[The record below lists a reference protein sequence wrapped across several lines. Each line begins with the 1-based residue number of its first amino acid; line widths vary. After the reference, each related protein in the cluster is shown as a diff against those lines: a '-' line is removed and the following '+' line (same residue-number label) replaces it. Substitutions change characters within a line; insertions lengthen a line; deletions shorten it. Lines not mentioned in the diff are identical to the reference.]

1 MAVLS
6 KIRERSIFL
15 IIIIAMALFAFVLGD
30 LFKYRKSDN
39 LIGEVNGT
47 PITREEFAKNVDL
60 FKTRSGGRLSQFQ
73 AVKDVWNN
81 MLREKIYNTQ
91 LQNAG
96 IVIGEEDVWDAV
108 INLPYIKSSPIF
120 KNKSGLF
127 DPEKLKE
134 YLVNI
139 QENAKANP
147 KDTQWASWL
156 TTEQKI
162 KLNLE
167 QKTYSDLVINGINT
181 TLEEGENYYDDQ
193 TTKSNIKYVFVPFLT
208 IPDSIF
214 KITDS
219 EVKDYVDKH
228 KREFKVDAS
237 RDINYVKFEIKPTL
251 NDENVIKSEIAKLI
265 NDSEEYSAAAKT
277 TVKVLGFKNT
287 KNYESFFA
295 ENNSDIPFN
304 DNFLIKAQL
313 SKIMADSILK
323 SKVGTIIGPY
333 KENGYYK
340 LTKILAFKQ
349 IPDSAKAS
357 HILISYK
364 GALRSSETKTEEE
377 AKKMADSIFKLVK
390 NNKKK
395 FAEVAKQIS
404 YDKQSGAKG
413 GELNWFVYSTMVPQ
427 FRDFVFF
434 NKTGKVGV
442 VKTDFGYHII
452 RIDKQKNKQEVVKVA
467 TFGRK
472 IEASDN
478 TENNVF
484 EKAETFTSN
493 VTSGKNFIKQAK
505 EKGYIVKPVYGIK
518 KMNETLMGLKNQ
530 RQIVNWTFKKDT
542 KIGDIKRFDTEN
554 GYVIVQLTNIRK
566 KGLMPVTEARIRV
579 RRLLFEK
586 KKAAYIKN
594 GMGDMPLADI
604 ATKYNTQVRSSLAVS
619 MASPV
624 IPGVG
629 SSLGL
634 IGAINSSKPG
644 DILRGVKDRSGV
656 FAVKILKRT
665 NPIKLPNYDM
675 FRKQIYSKLQLST
688 YKLYDALE
696 KESDIVDNRSLFY

>member
-6 KIRERSIFL
+6 KIREKSIFL

-60 FKTRSGGRLSQFQ
+60 YKTRSGGSLSQIQ

-81 MLREKIYNTQ
+81 MLREKIYKTQ

-96 IVIGEEDVWDAV
+96 IVIGEEDVWDAI
-108 INLPYIKSSPIF
+108 INLPNIKNSPIF
-120 KNKSGLF
+120 KNKAGLF
-127 DPEKLKE
+127 DQEKLKE

-156 TTEQKI
+156 TTEQTI

-181 TLEEGENYYDDQ
+181 TLKEGENYYNDQ
-193 TTKSNIKYVFVPFLT
+193 TTKSDIKYVFVPFLT
-208 IPDSIF
+208 VPDSIF

-219 EVKDYVDKH
+219 EVEAYVNKH
-228 KREFKVDAS
+228 KREFEIDAS

-251 NDENVIKSEIAKLI
+251 NDENAVKSEVAKLI
-265 NDSEEYSAAAKT
+265 NDNEEYSAAAKT
-277 TVKVLGFKNT
+277 TVKVLGLKNT
-287 KNYESFFA
+287 KNYKSFFA

-304 DNFLIKAQL
+304 DNYRIKTQL
-313 SKIMADSILK
+313 SKVMADSILK
-323 SKVGTIIGPY
+323 SKVGSVIGPY

-340 LTKILAFKQ
+340 LAKILAFKQ
-349 IPDSAKAS
+349 IPDSVKAS
-357 HILISYK
+357 HILISFR
-364 GALRSSETKTEEE
+364 GAFRSTETRTEAE

-404 YDKQSGAKG
+404 YDKISGIKG
-413 GELNWFVYSTMVPQ
+413 GKLNWFTYNSMVSQ

-434 NKTGKVGV
+434 NKTGKVGI
-442 VKTDFGYHII
+442 VKTDFGYHVI
-452 RIDKQKNKQEVVKVA
+452 RIDKQKNKQKVVKVA

-478 TENNVF
+478 TENDIF
-484 EKAETFTSN
+484 EKAETFTSD
-493 VTSGKNFIKQAK
+493 VTGGKNFMKQAK
-505 EKGYIVKPVYGIK
+505 EKGYILKPVYGIK

-542 KIGDIKRFDTEN
+542 KVGNIKRFDTEN
-554 GYVIVQLTNIRK
+554 GYVVVQLTNIRK
-566 KGLMPVTEARIRV
+566 KGLMPVTEARLKV
-579 RRLLFEK
+579 RRLLFDK

-594 GMGDMPLADI
+594 GMDNMSLADI
-604 ATKYNTQVRSSLAVS
+604 ATKYNTRVRSSLAVS

-629 SSLGL
+629 NSLGL
-634 IGAINSSKPG
+634 IGAINSSKVG
-644 DILRGVKDRSGV
+644 DILRGVQDKRGV

-665 NPIKLPNYDM
+665 NPVKLSNYDA
-675 FRKQIYSKLQLST
+675 FRKQLFGKLQLSS
-688 YKLYDALE
+688 YKLYNALE